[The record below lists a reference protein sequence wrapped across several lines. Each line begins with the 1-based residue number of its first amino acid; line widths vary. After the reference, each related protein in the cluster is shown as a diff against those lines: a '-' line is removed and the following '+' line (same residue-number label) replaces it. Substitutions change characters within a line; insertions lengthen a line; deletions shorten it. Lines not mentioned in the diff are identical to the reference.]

1 MKAAGFFRKYQ
12 DAVLFNRN
20 LIISGASGLFAS
32 AYVSQQY
39 AQYDN
44 NAFEN
49 TAVALAIE
57 YTV

>member
-20 LIISGASGLFAS
+20 LIISGAGGLFAS

-49 TAVALAIE
+49 SAVALAIE
-57 YTV
+57 